1 MRALTTS
8 DVEYIALVLARQW
21 MEWDEPI
28 PDFELRQPG
37 RLEACLAAPFQTFD
51 GQELYPRSIDKIA
64 ALFYFMIKDHP
75 FENGNK
81 RLAVTAMLVALHT
94 DNRWLDVGPNELYEF
109 AKIIA
114 SSPASHKDEVMGI
127 ITDFLSGHLISW
139 P

>member
-37 RLEACLAAPFQTFD
+37 RLEACLAA
-51 GQELYPRSIDKIA
+51 SIDKIA